1 MKISREEV
9 THVAKLARLALSPE
23 EMERFTDQLS
33 NILTYVEKLNQLDTK
48 NVEPTSHV
56 LTLSNV
62 FREDRARP
70 CLPVEKA
77 LENAPDSEGPFFRV
91 PKIIE

>member
-9 THVAKLARLALSPE
+9 SHVAKLARLELSPE
-23 EMERFTDQLS
+23 EMERFTGQIS
-33 NILTYVEKLNQLDTK
+33 NILTYIEKLNQLDTK
-48 NVEPTSHV
+48 QVEPTSHV

-70 CLPVEKA
+70 SLPVEKG
-77 LENAPDSEGPFFRV
+77 LENAPDSEGAFFRV

>member
-1 MKISREEV
+1 MKISREQV
-9 THVAKLARLALSPE
+9 SHVAKLARLQLSPE
-23 EMERFTDQLS
+23 EMERFADQIS

-48 NVEPTSHV
+48 QVEPTSHV

-62 FREDRARP
+62 FREDRAGP
-70 CLPVEKA
+70 SLPVEKV